1 MIEPQP
7 KPDWAPL
14 PRQGAYGVEFRVLL
28 RTEGL
33 FLANLRFGRAAAIDR
48 HSAPHEIDVICV
60 SGSGFTS
67 VGDDEHGF
75 HAGQTIR
82 WPANVDHCLWTTDDS
97 METIMVERYGA

>member
-1 MIEPQP
+1 MIQAQPEPA
-7 KPDWAPL
+7 WTPL
-14 PRQGAYGVEFRVLL
+14 PRPGVHGVEFRILL
-28 RTEGL
+28 RAEGI
-33 FLANLRFGRAAAIDR
+33 FLANLRFSQSATIDR

-67 VGDDEHGF
+67 VGEDEYAI